1 MQIIDKNTK
10 DMKTYMPISTAEKK
24 LIQSGDRSEPLRVLQ
39 TSDEQDLIVLRAEN
53 LEVNPQDTVLKELI
67 NRMFQTVTD
76 ENKPGV
82 GIAAPQIGINRRVF
96 LAQRLD
102 KPEQPFEFFVNP
114 EIVWYSKILRK
125 GEEGCLSIVEAYDTV
140 YRSYA
145 IQITYYDLAGK
156 HFQEVVEGFT
166 AVIIQH
172 EMDHLNGVLFIDH
185 VEEQREK
192 EYEDASTKNTLVY
205 LK

>member
-1 MQIIDKNTK
+1 
-10 DMKTYMPISTAEKK
+10 MKTYIPISATENT
-24 LIQSGDRSEPLRVLQ
+24 LIQSGDKSEPLRVLQ
-39 TSDEQDLIVLRAEN
+39 TSDEQDLIVLRAKN
-53 LEVNPQDTVLKELI
+53 LEVDPKDSVLKMLI
-67 NRMFQTVTD
+67 DRMYQTVTD

-125 GEEGCLSIVEAYDTV
+125 GEEGCLSIAEAYDTV
-140 YRSYA
+140 YRSYS

-166 AVIIQH
+166 AVIMQH
-172 EMDHLNGVLFIDH
+172 EMDHLNGVLFTDH
-185 VEEQREK
+185 VEEQKEK
-192 EYEDASTKNTLVY
+192 EYEDASTKNVLVY

>member
-1 MQIIDKNTK
+1 
-10 DMKTYMPISTAEKK
+10 MKTYIPISTAEKN
-24 LIQSGDRSEPLRVLQ
+24 LILSGDKSEPLRVLQ
-39 TSDEQDLIVLRAEN
+39 TSDEQDLIVLRADN
-53 LEVNPQDTVLKELI
+53 LELDPKDTVLKELI
-67 NRMFQTVTD
+67 NRMLQTVTD

-125 GEEGCLSIVEAYDTV
+125 GEEGCLSIAEAYDTV

-145 IQITYYDLAGK
+145 IQITYFDLEGK

-166 AVIIQH
+166 AVIMQH
-172 EMDHLNGVLFIDH
+172 EMDHLNGILFTDH

-192 EYEDASTKNTLVY
+192 EYEDASTKNVLVY

>member
-1 MQIIDKNTK
+1 
-10 DMKTYMPISTAEKK
+10 MKTYIPISTAEKN
-24 LIQSGDRSEPLRVLQ
+24 LILSGDKSEPLRVLQ
-39 TSDEQDLIVLRAEN
+39 TSDEQDLIVLRADN
-53 LEVNPQDTVLKELI
+53 LELDPKDTVLKELI

-125 GEEGCLSIVEAYDTV
+125 GEEGCLSIAEAYDTV

-145 IQITYYDLAGK
+145 IQITYFDLEGK

-166 AVIIQH
+166 AVIMQH
-172 EMDHLNGVLFIDH
+172 EMDHLNGILFTDH

-192 EYEDASTKNTLVY
+192 EYEDASTKNVLVY

>member
-1 MQIIDKNTK
+1 
-10 DMKTYMPISTAEKK
+10 MKTYIPISTAEKK
-24 LIQSGDRSEPLRVLQ
+24 LILSGDKSEPLRVLQ
-39 TSDEQDLIVLRAEN
+39 TSDEKDLIVLRADN
-53 LEVNPQDTVLKELI
+53 LELDPKDTVLKELI

-125 GEEGCLSIVEAYDTV
+125 GEEGCLSIAEAYDTV

-145 IQITYYDLAGK
+145 IQITYFDLEGK

-166 AVIIQH
+166 AVIMQH
-172 EMDHLNGVLFIDH
+172 EMDHLNGILFTDH

-192 EYEDASTKNTLVY
+192 EYEDASTKNVLVY